1 MPGRL
6 GTTGAESVPGKGSSA
21 IPAVCLDRSREEG
34 VDTSGKHE
42 ALRGTRGR
50 GFRGRVDAGLRR
62 FAASPVPRL
71 TGTRDPSLL
80 RSAMWCKEGR
90 LKNEADCHD
99 CVAGAWK
106 KGF

>member
-42 ALRGTRGR
+42 VLRGTRGR
-50 GFRGRVDAGLRR
+50 GFRGRVDAGPRR
-62 FAASPVPRL
+62 VAGAEVDRD
-71 TGTRDPSLL
+71 TRSL
-80 RSAMWCKEGR
+80 SAQIGHVVQEGR
-90 LKNEADCHD
+90 LKTEADCHD

-106 KGF
+106 KDF